1 MQRFCLLVAL
11 LFTGCATRVA
21 VDGRYA
27 ATISQV
33 DVEEIKQLLAGFEG
47 GRYEFIG
54 ITAYARNTV
63 QIVTSQIRG
72 STTAERYL
80 DGRRRRRGWHLQKR
94 PDPPPTKER
103 PIIITGDYI
112 LG

>member
-1 MQRFCLLVAL
+1 MPRLLILVAL

-27 ATISQV
+27 ATISQT
-33 DVEEIKQLLAGFEG
+33 DVEEIKQLIAGFEG

-63 QIVTSQIRG
+63 EIGTIQIRG
-72 STTAERYL
+72 STTTDRTLEA
-80 DGRRRRRGWHLQKR
+80 RRRRRGWHLHKR
-94 PDPPPTKER
+94 SDPPPTIER
-103 PIIITGDYI
+103 VKVTGDYI
-112 LG
+112 SG